1 MREPT
6 VPGWAEEQTPTP
18 FLYHK
23 LLMAKRT
30 ITKNSMMMKKLLIL
44 FFTLAFT
51 SVTYA
56 EKVTEQQALQKAQQF
71 FKDKGIVSANPRR
84 AKKVEQQ
91 SDATQEDFYVFNA
104 ENNGGFVII
113 SGDDRTEEILGYADS
128 GSLDMDNLPP
138 NLKGWLEGYSKQI
151 DVIRQENY
159 SGQTT
164 ARRAPSTPRAAIE
177 PLIITKWGQ
186 DGPYNLMCP
195 EIDGQRCITG
205 CVATAM
211 AQVMYYHK
219 WPQETCAAIPAY
231 TTGTRQIQMAA
242 LPPTAFKWD
251 KMRDRYWE
259 GETGESADAVAEL
272 MRYCGQAVTMD
283 YNIDESGAFEMPRH
297 LIQYFGYSK
306 NAKYITMSQYTTSQW
321 EDILYKELSEG
332 RPVLYEGASVSNAHE
347 FICDGYDG
355 NGYYHFN
362 WGWNGMADGFFL
374 PSILYRFKLYGG
386 YVACQAAIIGLEP
399 EKGET
404 VKPYVYG
411 FNDGQLSQTNYSRSS
426 TSDNFTNVSL
436 NGGIYIQYEVDVPQD
451 VTLDYG
457 LGLYQG
463 DQLLSV
469 LKQSTATLNLENKA
483 IANEMSL
490 SFGSNLAD
498 GSYQIRHIYKY
509 PNSETWQTC
518 YDAYLNY
525 IVATISGTTMTLRNA
540 INSDA
545 QNADYIVNDVSFSGS
560 IGNSNLTMVTVN
572 LTNIGDTN
580 QELLRVVTRSEGI
593 TYDDVLVCGFIAPGE
608 TGNIVFPVQ
617 WGHKGNFKMFISSS
631 IECACTA
638 LEKVK
643 WEKDISITNSLNHQ
657 LKCTDYSIKNFENG
671 LLHDYK
677 LEITLNI
684 ENVGDNTFEDFIWYS
699 LQEGF
704 DEGAL
709 LFDKQPTPS
718 ININKGESK
727 TLNVT
732 IPNLKS
738 NTSYLLYLQ
747 YNNASQSTLLF
758 DFPIEI
764 FVSPNTCVYEGLNYA
779 YEPDAKT
786 ATVIAGDYQQLES
799 VTIPSSI
806 SVGGQSYMV
815 TEIGPKSFK
824 NSNFLSVCLPEGL
837 ASIGSYAF
845 QGCGIKSIN
854 IPSSLKYIGDCA
866 FSNSSGIKEIVLP
879 EGFVSIRNNAF
890 SSCRDLEV
898 LRLPSTLKSVGDY
911 VIIDC
916 SNLKSVYSA
925 MVEPIIVPEDAFGYT
940 FNPSYAA
947 LYVPTGSVEK
957 YQTATGWNIFTKITD
972 KELIYNEYNG
982 LNYECDPYSKT
993 ASVIA
998 GNYQELESINIPST
1012 IIVDGDSYAVEEI
1025 LSRTFE
1031 GCNVQSISLPSTLK
1045 RIGSFA
1051 FNGVTGVKEIQIP
1064 EGVVSVGMYAFA
1076 YCNDLM
1082 VLKIPSTLESIG
1094 NFAFG
1099 ACNSL
1104 CVILSGMRTPIF
1116 IQESTFVSDNISSV
1130 ILQVPTGSIEKYQ
1143 VASGWNVFTRIT
1155 DKDVHKLIYQVDG
1168 ADYKTV
1174 YVVEGDP
1181 ITPESSPEAKDTYQF
1196 FGWSEIPETMPAHDV
1211 IVTGTFERHFDVGH
1225 VVNVVNFIMGNNAT
1239 PEDIALYD
1247 MNNDNELNIGDIIL
1261 IVKNI
1266 LNNGSATARLA
1277 YRRAADR
1284 IDFALY
1290 TAAQFELKVDKNASI
1305 KDIRLV
1311 GSMAQSHQLMCQ
1323 QKDDNT
1329 YVVVVYSLT
1338 NQLMKPENG
1347 RIVDV
1352 EADGGNVMMQN
1363 ITVATQTGEMHY
1375 YQDYGMPTD
1384 IHQLEK
1390 DGNSAVIYDLKGNR
1404 LNGVP
1409 GQRKGVY
1416 IINGKKVVVR

>member
-1 MREPT
+1 
-6 VPGWAEEQTPTP
+6 
-18 FLYHK
+18 
-23 LLMAKRT
+23 
-30 ITKNSMMMKKLLIL
+30 MMKKLLIL

-128 GSLDMDNLPP
+128 GSLDMDNLPS

-195 EIDGQRCITG
+195 EIDGKHCVTG

-219 WPQETCAAIPAY
+219 WPQNACAAIPAY
-231 TTGTRQIQMAA
+231 TAGTRQIQMAA
-242 LPPTAFKWD
+242 LPPTTFKWD

-283 YNIDESGAFEMPRH
+283 YNIDESSSGVVLST
-297 LIQYFGYSK
+297 LINYFGYSK
-306 NAKYITMSQYTTSQW
+306 NVKRIYMSQHTLSQW

-374 PSILYRFKLYGG
+374 PSILYRFQLYGG
-386 YVACQAAIIGLEP
+386 YVARQAAIIGLEP

-451 VTLDYG
+451 ITLDYG
-457 LGLYQG
+457 LGLFHC

-469 LKQSTATLNLENKA
+469 LKQSTATLDLNNKA
-483 IANEMSL
+483 VANEMDL

-560 IGNSNLTMVTVN
+560 IGNLNLTMVTVN

-580 QELLRVVTRSEGI
+580 QELLRIVTRSEGI

-617 WGHKGNFKMFISSS
+617 WRHKGNFKMFISSS
-631 IECACTA
+631 IECARTA

-684 ENVGDNTFEDFIWYS
+684 ENVGDNTFEDFIWYE

-704 DEGAL
+704 DKGAL

-866 FSNSSGIKEIVLP
+866 FLNSSGIKEIVLP

-890 SSCRDLEV
+890 NSCRDLEV

-925 MVEPIIVPEDAFGYT
+925 MADPIKVAENT
-940 FNPSYAA
+940 FEYVDFSGETPKVVAPPA
-947 LYVPTGSVEK
+947 TLYVPKGSVSK
-957 YQTATGWNIFTKITD
+957 YQEAI
-972 KELIYNEYNG
+972 
-982 LNYECDPYSKT
+982 
-993 ASVIA
+993 
-998 GNYQELESINIPST
+998 
-1012 IIVDGDSYAVEEI
+1012 
-1025 LSRTFE
+1025 
-1031 GCNVQSISLPSTLK
+1031 
-1045 RIGSFA
+1045 
-1051 FNGVTGVKEIQIP
+1051 
-1064 EGVVSVGMYAFA
+1064 
-1076 YCNDLM
+1076 
-1082 VLKIPSTLESIG
+1082 
-1094 NFAFG
+1094 
-1099 ACNSL
+1099 
-1104 CVILSGMRTPIF
+1104 
-1116 IQESTFVSDNISSV
+1116 
-1130 ILQVPTGSIEKYQ
+1130 
-1143 VASGWNVFTRIT
+1143 GWNVFTRIT
-1155 DKDVHKLIYQVDG
+1155 DKDVYKLIYQVDG
-1168 ADYKTV
+1168 AEYKTV

-1196 FGWSEIPETMPAHDV
+1196 SGWSEIPETMPDHDV
-1211 IVTGTFERHFDVGH
+1211 IITGTFERHFDVGH
-1225 VVNVVNFIMGNNAT
+1225 VVNVVNFIMSSNAT

-1284 IDFALY
+1284 IDFAQN

-1311 GSMAQSHQLMCQ
+1311 GSMSQSHQLMCQ

-1329 YVVVVYSLT
+1329 YAVVVYSLS